1 MATHGEWIENSARV
15 GAWLVGVP
23 GFVYATYET
32 ATYSHLHWTGVGA
45 VMDLF
50 FVLVFAT
57 LVCCFFVIAGWLAG
71 LVLGAISLPLSSFTE
86 KH

>member
-1 MATHGEWIENSARV
+1 VATHGDWIDNSARF

-32 ATYSHLHWTGVGA
+32 ATYSHLHWKGVGA

-50 FVLVFAT
+50 VVLFFAT
-57 LVCCFFVIAGWLAG
+57 LVSCFFVMAGWLAG
-71 LVLGAISLPLSSFTE
+71 LVLGTISSPLSSFTR